1 MFEMYPEFI
10 ESFNKNLRI
19 TFNLRDESQK
29 GVTVS
34 RFARTTRATR
44 DRNIARRLS
53 VVSPQSDEEYGQY
66 GQPVISVPCLKAGIR
81 HIFSLTRSGEQ
92 EN

>member
-53 VVSPQSDEEYGQY
+53 VVSPQSDEEYGQLDTTCHPPRRLTVRRIR
-66 GQPVISVPCLKAGIR
+66 GENRLSAG
-81 HIFSLTRSGEQ
+81 
-92 EN
+92 